1 MDLGSRALAMR
12 SLEAQRQIDW
22 GGMLSRATASD
33 SVQRNPYL
41 ASPKQWISTVQV
53 RDPPLSAFAFGL
65 QQSVS
70 LLQQFAPMGIIL
82 AHIFKA
88 ACQHLDCLT
97 VQAVFMKQR

>member
-1 MDLGSRALAMR
+1 MAHGR
-12 SLEAQRQIDW
+12 SQCGPWRRSVKLIGEAC
-22 GGMLSRATASD
+22 
-33 SVQRNPYL
+33 YL
-41 ASPKQWISTVQV
+41 ALPRAIPCNGIHILPPQKQWISTVRV